1 MELPHFAKW
10 GILYSGSMT
19 QSVALLVTITLT
31 FLGAG
36 FVKGLTGMGLPTVAM
51 GVLGA
56 LISPLTA
63 ASLLIVPSF
72 ITNVWQLLAGPS
84 FRALALRLWAMMV
97 AIIAGTWI
105 GSFLLVGGETI
116 LTASLLGASLV
127 IYAGYTLFARQWQ
140 VSRRHEVWL
149 SPLIGLLT
157 GLIAGAT
164 GVFVIPAVPYLQ
176 ALGLKKDD
184 LVQALGLSFTVS
196 TIALAI
202 GLSSH
207 QAYSGDI
214 LLISLAAV
222 LPALAGMGLGQLF
235 RHKISP
241 ERFRLWFLVGLML
254 LGAEMLVRPIFLL
267 SFQ

>member
-84 FRALALRLWAMMV
+84 FVR
-97 AIIAGTWI
+97 
-105 GSFLLVGGETI
+105 
-116 LTASLLGASLV
+116 
-127 IYAGYTLFARQWQ
+127 
-140 VSRRHEVWL
+140 WL
-149 SPLIGLLT
+149 CACG
-157 GLIAGAT
+157 
-164 GVFVIPAVPYLQ
+164 
-176 ALGLKKDD
+176 
-184 LVQALGLSFTVS
+184 
-196 TIALAI
+196 
-202 GLSSH
+202 
-207 QAYSGDI
+207 
-214 LLISLAAV
+214 
-222 LPALAGMGLGQLF
+222 
-235 RHKISP
+235 R
-241 ERFRLWFLVGLML
+241 
-254 LGAEMLVRPIFLL
+254 
-267 SFQ
+267 